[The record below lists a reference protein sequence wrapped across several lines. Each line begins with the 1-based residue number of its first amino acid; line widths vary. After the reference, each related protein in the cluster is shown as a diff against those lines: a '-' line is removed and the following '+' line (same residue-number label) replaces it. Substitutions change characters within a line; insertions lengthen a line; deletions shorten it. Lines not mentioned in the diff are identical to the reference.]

1 MSTFL
6 AGLYAPGGSRRGW
19 EPGRRKGTTL
29 IDDCSKDGVV
39 TSEVPADGEARVCGQ
54 LTRCLRPGCWA
65 VHQWS
70 RGEEVLLVSDK
81 GTRNRTENIGENLR
95 GHEKQLSEARRC
107 HLVPAIH
114 TQRL

>member
-1 MSTFL
+1 ML
-6 AGLYAPGGSRRGW
+6 
-19 EPGRRKGTTL
+19 GR
-29 IDDCSKDGVV
+29 SSMV
-39 TSEVPADGEARVCGQ
+39 Q
-54 LTRCLRPGCWA
+54 
-65 VHQWS
+65 
-70 RGEEVLLVSDK
+70 VLLVLDK